1 MTFGKLVKATRVKET
16 SKKKRKKVVA
26 VLCSTRPH
34 LFLET
39 TENVLQINR
48 DAESDSLQGNKI
60 LIIITHGRYRRW

>member
-16 SKKKRKKVVA
+16 SKKKKKVVA

-60 LIIITHGRYRRW
+60 LIIITHGR

>member
-16 SKKKRKKVVA
+16 SKKKKVVA

-60 LIIITHGRYRRW
+60 LIIITHGRYRR